1 MSDPSVLK
9 CMNASAHRDRGR
21 RPVVSAHC
29 APPVGSR
36 GVRRRR
42 RGTERP
48 RRRGRRARARA
59 RHRPG
64 RREPAGHRRVRGRK
78 ATHRRGERTA
88 RRPHLDPF
96 GGRLR
101 RPRRAEPRPWLHHQ
115 GGDERRG
122 AHGDAPGTFDF
133 GVISPSATVSAPA
146 EGLRERRRGAAES
159 WLRLLL
165 WPLGGALG
173 IAAFVLVARDGDV
186 AVALASAALTLA
198 IGWSFLASG
207 LVVWAREVENPL
219 GVLMTALGL
228 VWLTG
233 AAVAQVGS
241 GIGPWL
247 GFIALNGAVAMFVHV
262 LVAFPSGT
270 LGSRGARLLVGA
282 AYVDLVLL
290 APLWLAASDQAPPRD
305 GAAGLVRPDPFV
317 SSLGGPQVGIAVL
330 LGAALGWFL
339 WRRWYW
345 ATRHTR
351 HTLAPVLLTG
361 GASLALLFAAAVA
374 DRASPAAGR
383 ALGWAAFVAFGAVP
397 VAVLSGILRSRLE
410 RASVAELVRDLE
422 TARTPG
428 ALRDALRRSLGDP
441 TLRLAYWVSE
451 TRGFV
456 DLKGR
461 PFELP
466 WEGSS
471 QVATMVDR
479 DGRRVAALVHD
490 ASLRDAPELLQ
501 AVTSAAGLA
510 LENERLQAE
519 LRAHV
524 DDLRESRARIVA
536 AGDSER
542 RRLERNLHDG
552 AQQRLVAMA
561 LHLRLLQNRLGDDP
575 SAAELVTTVS
585 DELAHSL
592 EELRELARGLHPA
605 VLEHGLGNALQSL
618 ANRAPVPT
626 TVSCETGGA
635 LPETVELA
643 AYFVASEALTNVA
656 KYSHATR
663 ATVRVSR
670 HGSRV
675 RIEI

>member
-1 MSDPSVLK
+1 
-9 CMNASAHRDRGR
+9 
-21 RPVVSAHC
+21 
-29 APPVGSR
+29 
-36 GVRRRR
+36 
-42 RGTERP
+42 
-48 RRRGRRARARA
+48 
-59 RHRPG
+59 
-64 RREPAGHRRVRGRK
+64 
-78 ATHRRGERTA
+78 
-88 RRPHLDPF
+88 
-96 GGRLR
+96 
-101 RPRRAEPRPWLHHQ
+101 
-115 GGDERRG
+115 
-122 AHGDAPGTFDF
+122 
-133 GVISPSATVSAPA
+133 VISPSATVGVPA
-146 EGLRERRRGAAES
+146 EGLRERRRGAAEA

-207 LVVWAREVENPL
+207 LVVWAREVENL

-241 GIGPWL
+241 AIGPWL

-262 LVAFPSGT
+262 LVAFPSGR

-282 AYVDLVLL
+282 TYGDLVLL

-330 LGAALGWFL
+330 LGAALGWLL

-383 ALGWAAFVAFGAVP
+383 ALGWAAFVAFGVVP
-397 VAVLSGILRSRLE
+397 LAVLSGILRSRLE

-490 ASLRDAPELLQ
+490 ASLLDAPELLQ

-510 LENERLQAE
+510 LENERLHAE

-524 DDLRESRARIVA
+524 DDLRESRARIVE
-536 AGDSER
+536 AGDAER

-552 AQQRLVAMA
+552 AQQRLVTMA
-561 LHLRLLQNRLGDDP
+561 LHLRLVESRLESDP
-575 SAAELVTTVS
+575 EGAAPLVAQVREELT
-585 DELAHSL
+585 EAL
-592 EELRELARGLHPA
+592 EELRELARGIHPA
-605 VLEHGLGNALQSL
+605 ILSDRGLRPALEAVAARSPVPVTLSTPEERLP
-618 ANRAPVPT
+618 APV
-626 TVSCETGGA
+626 E
-635 LPETVELA
+635 A
-643 AYFVASEALTNVA
+643 AIYYVVSEALTNVA
-656 KYSHATR
+656 KYAQASSVTVEVARTEGRAVLAVADDGIGGANLDAGSGLRGLADRVAALDGSLHVDSAPSGGTR
-663 ATVRVSR
+663 IYAD
-670 HGSRV
+670 
-675 RIEI
+675 IPCA